1 MNACTAI
8 AKLNN
13 KLIGDPLDVVM
24 FNFTNWKLEEPQ
36 QISGNQ
42 NVI

>member
-1 MNACTAI
+1 MNSCTAI

-24 FNFTNWKLEEPQ
+24 FNFTCWSLDEPK
-36 QISGNQ
+36 QINGC
-42 NVI
+42 